1 MKTWLRSLHGEHV
14 AFTGTAWLNR
24 SELQRIVRG
33 LGGFPTS
40 GAKVTGNTTVL
51 VRGDSSVWAF
61 GDYGTKERH
70 VARLVSK
77 GAAIS
82 LVHDSEFRKL
92 VEYGRPARV
101 ADRIAGDP
109 VRWLEPSTERQ
120 FKRAALKAG
129 PLDQEHSA
137 LGRSEQSYLRQRLFR
152 GAEHATCAL
161 CGKRL
166 PVGLLIAA
174 HVKPRSE
181 CSRCERLDAQN
192 IVFSLCLLG
201 CDALYERG
209 LVAVGVA
216 GRILISTAQPD
227 TVLTTFLEQFRKR
240 TCRAWNEATA
250 GYFKW
255 HVTRRFQGAKTV
267 ASST

>member
-1 MKTWLRSLHGEHV
+1 MRTWLKTLQSEHV
-14 AFTGTAWLNR
+14 AFTGMAWLKR
-24 SELQRIVRG
+24 SELQRIVRER
-33 LGGFPTS
+33 GGFPTS
-40 GAKVTGNTTVL
+40 DARVTGNTTVL

-70 VARLVSK
+70 AARLVRT
-77 GAAIS
+77 GAAIC

-92 VEYGRPARV
+92 VENGRPARA

-120 FKRAALKAG
+120 FERAALKAG
-129 PLDQEHSA
+129 PLDQEHSV
-137 LGRSEQSYLRQRLFR
+137 LGRLEQSYLRQRLFR

-166 PVGLLIAA
+166 PVGLLIAV

-181 CSRCERLDAQN
+181 CSRRERLDAQN
-192 IVFSLCLLG
+192 IVFGLCLLG

-209 LVAVGVA
+209 LVAVGEA
-216 GRILISTAQPD
+216 GRVLISTAEPD
-227 TVLTTFLEQFRKR
+227 SVMTAFLKRFNKR
-240 TCRAWNEATA
+240 TCRAWNKATA

-255 HVTRRFQGAKTV
+255 HVTRRFQGAKTT
-267 ASST
+267 A